1 MGVAHS
7 LVLEQTQKLIMTQEL
22 CQAIAILQMPT
33 QELLTY
39 VQEQLEENPLLELE
53 EDDSQPELPEAEPD
67 WAEYFRDTSDLG
79 FVPRTNFSREGPAWD
94 NFLSREQTLAE
105 HLLADWRLVART
117 PEEKQMGQFI
127 IGCLDGYGYL
137 RLSIAE
143 IADQLRQSRAKVLRI
158 VKTIQQLEPKGVGAR
173 SLEECLLIQAESLG
187 CLTPEIRQVILYY
200 LPDLAEGRLGRI
212 AQELNL
218 SLLQVQAIRDFIR
231 TLDPK
236 PGRQYSDGDQVHYIA
251 PDITVQK
258 VGDEYVILVNDAVG
272 NRLHVSNHYRRIL
285 TSPEDVDGQTKRY
298 VETKLNS
305 AVWLIRSI
313 EQRRLTIYRIVET
326 LLRLQRPFFDY
337 GVRHL
342 RPLTLREVAVEID
355 VHESTVSRATANKYI
370 QTPHGVFPLRVLFD
384 SGVES
389 ANGKGAAAESVK
401 RLLADL
407 VSQEDPYKPYSD
419 QQLSELLA
427 RRGISVSRRTVAKYR
442 QEANIPSSG
451 CRRRY

>member
-1 MGVAHS
+1 
-7 LVLEQTQKLIMTQEL
+7 
-22 CQAIAILQMPT
+22 
-33 QELLTY
+33 
-39 VQEQLEENPLLELE
+39 
-53 EDDSQPELPEAEPD
+53 
-67 WAEYFRDTSDLG
+67 
-79 FVPRTNFSREGPAWD
+79 
-94 NFLSREQTLAE
+94 
-105 HLLADWRLVART
+105 
-117 PEEKQMGQFI
+117 MGQFI

-158 VKTIQQLEPKGVGAR
+158 VKAIQQLEPKGVGAR

-251 PDITVQK
+251 PDITVAE
-258 VGDEYVILVNDAVG
+258 GRRRICDPGERAVG

-313 EQRRLTIYRIVET
+313 EQRRLTIY
-326 LLRLQRPFFDY
+326 
-337 GVRHL
+337 
-342 RPLTLREVAVEID
+342 
-355 VHESTVSRATANKYI
+355 
-370 QTPHGVFPLRVLFD
+370 
-384 SGVES
+384 
-389 ANGKGAAAESVK
+389 
-401 RLLADL
+401 
-407 VSQEDPYKPYSD
+407 
-419 QQLSELLA
+419 QL
-427 RRGISVSRRTVAKYR
+427 
-442 QEANIPSSG
+442 
-451 CRRRY
+451 